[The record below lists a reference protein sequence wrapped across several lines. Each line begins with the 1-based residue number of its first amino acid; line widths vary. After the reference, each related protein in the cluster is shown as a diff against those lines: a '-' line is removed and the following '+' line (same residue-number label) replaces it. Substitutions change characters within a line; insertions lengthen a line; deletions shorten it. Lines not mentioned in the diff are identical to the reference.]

1 MLAESWT
8 ITDEP
13 DEPEPMEIARD
24 AWQATQELKQ
34 LFGGVEP
41 GMASQAQPHLDALQ
55 QFVRQIW
62 SDPNAMRTRRRSRP
76 ECNPAVTAR
85 R

>member
-13 DEPEPMEIARD
+13 DEPEPKEIARE

-34 LFGGVEP
+34 LFGGMEP
-41 GMASQAQPHLDALQ
+41 GMASQGSAA
-55 QFVRQIW
+55 
-62 SDPNAMRTRRRSRP
+62 
-76 ECNPAVTAR
+76 
-85 R
+85 

>member
-24 AWQATQELKQ
+24 A
-34 LFGGVEP
+34 GG
-41 GMASQAQPHLDALQ
+41 GFHFAL
-55 QFVRQIW
+55 
-62 SDPNAMRTRRRSRP
+62 
-76 ECNPAVTAR
+76 AV
-85 R
+85 

>member
-13 DEPEPMEIARD
+13 DEPESLTMEIARD
-24 AWQATQELKQ
+24 GWQATQELKQ
-34 LFGGVEP
+34 LFGGMET

-62 SDPNAMRTRRRSRP
+62 PNP
-76 ECNPAVTAR
+76 EVASGQGGRHPDG
-85 R
+85 